1 MTEQT
6 FHICE
11 SDGEQSS
18 RSNWNVFG
26 NKIPKEEIVFFTQ
39 VILIYIVCVACI
51 INLSIG
57 NGNSNLWT
65 SLLSGSLGYL
75 LPAPKLRKHES
86 VLSHTS

>member
-6 FHICE
+6 FHISG

-18 RSNWNVFG
+18 RSNWNVFV

-39 VILIYIVCVACI
+39 VIFIYIVCVACL